1 MIQEGK
7 DIPQFLKDMIHH
19 YRNLVIAKTSRNP
32 EALIEWGE
40 VDQYMEQASDMN
52 LHYLMSSLQ
61 TLTTAEG
68 SMKWSLQP
76 RIILEMAVIKL
87 ANLKNELSLEERVRR
102 LEEGIATAPLNETKV
117 TYKSA
122 PKKEPNKPRDKA
134 SENLVKKEKS
144 IPEEKEKPDVEKK
157 EATAPSGEMTLEKIR
172 SSWPKVMPNIKS
184 RKINIYALV
193 MEGEVSQLQGNRI
206 TLSYKDGFEFH
217 KDAVNSNQNKA
228 FLEEIL
234 TEFFGQKIE
243 LLVIMKGCEI
253 PATGTGKQE
262 DDNSTKDE
270 TVNKVLDFFGED
282 IVEIK

>member
-1 MIQEGK
+1 
-7 DIPQFLKDMIHH
+7 
-19 YRNLVIAKTSRNP
+19 
-32 EALIEWGE
+32 
-40 VDQYMEQASDMN
+40 
-52 LHYLMSSLQ
+52 
-61 TLTTAEG
+61 
-68 SMKWSLQP
+68 
-76 RIILEMAVIKL
+76 
-87 ANLKNELSLEERVRR
+87 
-102 LEEGIATAPLNETKV
+102 
-117 TYKSA
+117 
-122 PKKEPNKPRDKA
+122 
-134 SENLVKKEKS
+134 
-144 IPEEKEKPDVEKK
+144 
-157 EATAPSGEMTLEKIR
+157 MTLEKIR
-172 SSWPKVMPNIKS
+172 SSWPKVMQIIKS

-243 LLVIMKGCEI
+243 LLVIMKGCEM
-253 PATGTGKQE
+253 PATGAGKQE